1 MNRQLVLIEVP
12 PVSQPAT
19 TERPGTTTAGNP
31 PRRPTQAE
39 INRRGAEAARK
50 ALRAASQRA
59 AARDAARRAARQS
72 ALFARLGVVEAP
84 ASPRRSPAA

>member
-1 MNRQLVLIEVP
+1 MNRQLVLIEIP
-12 PVSQPAT
+12 PASEPAT
-19 TERPGTTTAGNP
+19 AERPGTTSVETAP
-31 PRRPTQAE
+31 TRLTQAE

-84 ASPRRSPAA
+84 TSPRRSPAA

>member
-1 MNRQLVLIEVP
+1 MNRQLVLLEIPLVP
-12 PVSQPAT
+12 EPAA
-19 TERPGTTTAGNP
+19 TERPGTTAAKAAPT
-31 PRRPTQAE
+31 RLTQAE

-72 ALFARLGVVEAP
+72 ALFARLGVEEP
-84 ASPRRSPAA
+84 PSSPRRSPAA

>member
-1 MNRQLVLIEVP
+1 MNLQLVLLEITSAPEP
-12 PVSQPAT
+12 GAT
-19 TERPGTTTAGNP
+19 KHRGAATEAT
-31 PRRPTQAE
+31 PTRLPQAE

-72 ALFARLGVVEAP
+72 ALFTRLGVTGSP